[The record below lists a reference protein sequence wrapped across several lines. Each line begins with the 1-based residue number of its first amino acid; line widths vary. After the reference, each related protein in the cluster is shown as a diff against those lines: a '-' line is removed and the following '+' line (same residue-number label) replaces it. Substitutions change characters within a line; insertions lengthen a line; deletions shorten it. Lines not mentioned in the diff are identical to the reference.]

1 MEQIKEIEKNFKSI
15 EDETEKK
22 LYCLK
27 EFNYKLDEE
36 LKKKFALT
44 CDIRI
49 DNNQNNFIVA

>member
-36 LKKKFALT
+36 LKKNLL
-44 CDIRI
+44 
-49 DNNQNNFIVA
+49 